1 MGRKKSRTARRAEP
15 QWEIDDEHRMLGCLD
30 AYIDKDT
37 SGKDVLS
44 NYISKYLQETRGKNF
59 AVDRVREKL
68 QQLQEFAVRNGRRKS
83 IFSSGSRVL
92 RNVGVWD
99 FTEIHKHKD
108 DVTGRITATIIDKGR
123 RFRPTPSRAT
133 SCSISSNRGASA
145 QVQASGTPTPTK
157 RKLKSCPPSR
167 SSLRIKKIKL
177 NSEIEETRRPPV
189 SPTRKL
195 GKSPQNS
202 RLPSEDSIIGDSG
215 DSNGDDGEDAVKL
228 LQVPAYS
235 QKADR
240 ETMGEITFKEELE
253 MLRQKC
259 TEEVRALEIRLNEER
274 AMHKL
279 QLNEE
284 MNKLRQAEKTLASV
298 RLQYEETSLKLISL
312 ERTQA
317 EVEQGIDGELIN
329 KLKYQEER
337 INFLE
342 PRLRETQDSVS
353 FAGLSPDDSFG
364 PKEST
369 IQNAMSRMHTSIR
382 NSMDLLSRQGMLC
395 SPDVHQNSD
404 TQSLLCRSLGLDL
417 PLLPGPLPVDLGKLG
432 LEAVLR
438 ATAAAALCEWVF
450 KNESE
455 ATIAGGQLTVRNLDL
470 AAHRSLFKSEAYL
483 EIQVPFHAGTLATRL
498 FNALDPLIQK
508 SGDSSTP
515 DPDGFPRPLNADERN
530 MVIDGFTDIFRDA
543 LTLKAD
549 LLASTCQ
556 YALAFFSPLS
566 EYMGNIMEAET
577 REGCRISN
585 ARNGSLQVQLCILP
599 AIFTYGRDG
608 LELPGYKI
616 PVVKTL
622 DDLGNHA
629 LNLLYKAV
637 VIT

>member
-108 DVTGRITATIIDKGR
+108 DVTGRITATIIDKG
-123 RFRPTPSRAT
+123 
-133 SCSISSNRGASA
+133 
-145 QVQASGTPTPTK
+145 Q
-157 RKLKSCPPSR
+157 
-167 SSLRIKKIKL
+167 
-177 NSEIEETRRPPV
+177 ETRRPPV